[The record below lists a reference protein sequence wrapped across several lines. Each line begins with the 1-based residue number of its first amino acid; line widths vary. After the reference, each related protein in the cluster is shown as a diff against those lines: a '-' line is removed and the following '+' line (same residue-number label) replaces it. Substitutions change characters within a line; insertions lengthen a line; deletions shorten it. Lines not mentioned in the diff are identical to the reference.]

1 MKYKIRT
8 IKLHSF
14 KNFDELTYNVS
25 SGKIFGRGNEGKTNL
40 LSSIAAL
47 AMKAEPD
54 GKSIAP
60 LSDGT
65 SAGWV
70 SIEWDVDGSSS
81 IKSYREWRRTD
92 GGFLSSGEVPV
103 FDRQEFFLIHNPL
116 YIFQL
121 SQADRN
127 DILVDL
133 VYKNKDALLVDE
145 ISNDVYPWVRE
156 YAERFGMAD
165 VARLRRELHMQQE
178 KLVLAAK
185 ASEKIKH
192 QLEVV
197 SDPDMILNMEE
208 ARAQNEREVRECQE
222 SIDTILIILDG
233 LLSKAVEILN
243 SKMILTRFDAIGNL
257 SYNDMPLQRLSGSE
271 LLECGLDIANMVAG
285 ITKLN
290 VPPTI
295 IDNAAIYGKSDVD
308 MDLYENLSQIIT
320 ASYADVDLCEYDNN
334 CLVALDRSWKTKTSN
349 EFRIDVQ
356 IEMLATNIETK

>member
-47 AMKAEPD
+47 VMKTEPD

-60 LSDGT
+60 LSDGA

-70 SIEWDVDGSSS
+70 SIEWDVDGSP
-81 IKSYREWRRTD
+81 IKSYREWRRAN

-133 VYKNKDALLVDE
+133 VYKNKDVLLVDE
-145 ISNDVYPWVRE
+145 ISNDVYPWVKE

-165 VARLRRELHMQQE
+165 VVRLRRELHMQQE

-222 SIDTILIILDG
+222 LIDTILIILDG

-320 ASYADVDLCEYDNN
+320 ASYADVDLCEYDKN